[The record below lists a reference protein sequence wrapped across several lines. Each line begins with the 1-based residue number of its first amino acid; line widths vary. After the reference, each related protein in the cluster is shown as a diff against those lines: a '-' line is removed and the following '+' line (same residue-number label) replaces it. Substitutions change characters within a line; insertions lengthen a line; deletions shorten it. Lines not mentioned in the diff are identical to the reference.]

1 MKNDKFYRELVLKM
15 HEVSVVPPQTVG
27 PFTPVYKIVAGK
39 LKFFPFKV
47 IVPLSFLF
55 ILFAY
60 LIFGTSLVKLAE
72 LLQAGF

>member
-1 MKNDKFYRELVLKM
+1 MKNNKFYRELIIKM

-27 PFTPVYKIVAGK
+27 PLTPVYKKVVRE

-47 IVPLSFLF
+47 IIPISFLF

-60 LIFGTSLVKLAE
+60 LIFGTWLVKLAE
-72 LLQAGF
+72 TLQTGF